1 MLEIMWIDQL
11 FEAIDCKDAE
21 KFVSFIA
28 PSGLFRFGNMPP
40 VEGKENIK
48 ISVNAFFES
57 IESISHQL
65 IDIWDVPEG
74 KVCHGNVSYT
84 RKNGSVLTV
93 PFSNILKGKER
104 NITEYLI
111 FADTSN
117 LYEE

>member
-1 MLEIMWIDQL
+1 MVEVQWINQL

-21 KFVSFIA
+21 KFVAFIA

-57 IESISHQL
+57 IESISHDL
-65 IDIWDVPEG
+65 IGVWDVPEG
-74 KVCHGNVSYT
+74 KVCHGEVSYT
-84 RKNGSVLTV
+84 RKNGTVLTV
-93 PFSNILKGKER
+93 PFANVLKGKER

-111 FADTSN
+111 FADTSE
-117 LYEE
+117 LYA